1 MNKCEQRISCC
12 VFHVWKDKLKSPD
25 PIVQTFSRIH
35 VWKQL
40 NEIIQVEV
48 QFPCEPSPIHMKVS
62 KLTKNLDPL
71 LASGK
76 VSNLCLCLKARVK
89 AAKDLWCNRFFK
101 KIFGDQFM
109 QEFHVSTFFKPYIS
123 RQSYG
128 RSSICEALHNCFWSY
143 NIYDMIHWGS
153 YHIPEE
159 RVEYD
164 GNYGDTEAG
173 VPKDNVLKE
182 FFHRR

>member
-1 MNKCEQRISCC
+1 M
-12 VFHVWKDKLKSPD
+12 
-25 PIVQTFSRIH
+25 
-35 VWKQL
+35 
-40 NEIIQVEV
+40 
-48 QFPCEPSPIHMKVS
+48 
-62 KLTKNLDPL
+62 
-71 LASGK
+71 
-76 VSNLCLCLKARVK
+76 
-89 AAKDLWCNRFFK
+89 
-101 KIFGDQFM
+101 
-109 QEFHVSTFFKPYIS
+109 STFFKLYIS

-182 FFHRR
+182 FFIGVKSILRETSTRKGCEQNDNDNNPTL